1 MAVLKSIFIILS
13 ICGCWRPSSWSIS
26 LYKCFFYNLYTIFV
40 ALLVSSLSLSQMIG
54 IALNADDTNNVSD
67 DMYVFLAEFVSCF
80 KMLSLVVNRNNIV
93 NLIVNLGQ
101 EPHQPLNDAE
111 RRIQNEFDKMSRFV
125 I

>member
-1 MAVLKSIFIILS
+1 
-13 ICGCWRPSSWSIS
+13 
-26 LYKCFFYNLYTIFV
+26 
-40 ALLVSSLSLSQMIG
+40 MIG
-54 IALNADDTNNVSD
+54 IALNADDTSNVSD

-93 NLIVNLGQ
+93 NLIVNLEQ

-111 RRIQNEFDKMSRFV
+111 TNIQNEFDKMSRFV